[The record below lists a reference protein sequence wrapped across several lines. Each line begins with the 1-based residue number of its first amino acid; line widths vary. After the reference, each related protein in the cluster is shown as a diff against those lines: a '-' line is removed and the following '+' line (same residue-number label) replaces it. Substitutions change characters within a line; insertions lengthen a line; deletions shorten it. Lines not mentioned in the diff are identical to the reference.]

1 MTLQQLRYV
10 TAVADCGSMNEAA
23 KTLFVSQPGL
33 SGAIK
38 ELEEETGI
46 EIFKRTNKGVL
57 PTPEGE
63 EFLGY
68 ARQLLNQYDKG
79 AQKVQRVHAAL
90 FLCSKGICRAR
101 EAVRDG

>member
-38 ELEEETGI
+38 ELEEETAAI
-46 EIFKRTNKGVL
+46 
-57 PTPEGE
+57 
-63 EFLGY
+63 
-68 ARQLLNQYDKG
+68 
-79 AQKVQRVHAAL
+79 AQKGEDAQ
-90 FLCSKGICRAR
+90 
-101 EAVRDG
+101 

>member
-46 EIFKRTNKGVL
+46 EIFKRTN
-57 PTPEGE
+57 
-63 EFLGY
+63 
-68 ARQLLNQYDKG
+68 
-79 AQKVQRVHAAL
+79 
-90 FLCSKGICRAR
+90 
-101 EAVRDG
+101 